1 MRPGALKRAPGTRE
15 DEAHMTKQKPS
26 SRLGYLQRNWQL
38 YSMLLIMVV
47 SLLVFNYWPMTGL
60 QLAFKD
66 WTIPIGNQAGGIWG
80 SPWATDAMGN
90 LDIFK
95 HFKTLFTNPK
105 VYVTFFNTLRI
116 SLLRLVC
123 GFPMPILLALLLNE
137 LTSSRF
143 CKVVQSISYLPY
155 FISWVIISGI
165 LKDMTASQ
173 GVLQN
178 LLSTVFGHEID
189 FFGNS
194 NLFLSMLIVSDIWKN
209 VGWGTIIYFAALT
222 AISPELYEAGMVD
235 GANRWQRMRYITLP
249 GILPAVSI
257 NLIFSVSGIVY
268 GGFDQIYNLYNPLVY
283 DKADILETYLFRNGV
298 IGGDYAMGTAMGLF
312 NSLVAF
318 VLVLIANKVIKKMGG
333 EGIW

>member
-1 MRPGALKRAPGTRE
+1 
-15 DEAHMTKQKPS
+15 MTNSKQG
-26 SRLGYLQRNWQL
+26 SRLRYVKKHWQL
-38 YSMLLIMVV
+38 YSMLLIMII

-66 WTIPIGNQAGGIWG
+66 WVIPIGNQVGGIWG
-80 SPWATDAMGN
+80 SPWARDELGN
-90 LDIFK
+90 LDLFK
-95 HFKTLFTNPK
+95 HFETLFTNPK
-105 VYVTFFNTLRI
+105 VYITFFNTLRI

-123 GFPMPILLALLLNE
+123 GFPMPILLALFLNE
-137 LTSSRF
+137 LTSRKF
-143 CKVVQSISYLPY
+143 RKTIQSISYLPY
-155 FISWVIISGI
+155 FISWVIIAGI
-165 LKDMTASQ
+165 LKDMTAPQSA
-173 GVLQN
+173 LQN
-178 LLSTVFGHEID
+178 ILSSLSGNEID

-194 NLFLSMLIVSDIWKN
+194 NLFITMLIVSDIWKN

-235 GANRWQRMRYITLP
+235 GASRWQRMRYITLP

-298 IGGDYAMGTAMGLF
+298 IGGNYALGTAMGLF
-312 NSLVAF
+312 NSAIAF
-318 VLVLIANKVIKKMGG
+318 VLVLLANKVIKKLGG

>member
-1 MRPGALKRAPGTRE
+1 
-15 DEAHMTKQKPS
+15 MTKLKS
-26 SRLGYLQRNWQL
+26 AANRRYFSKHWQL
-38 YSMLLIMVV
+38 YSMLLIMFIT
-47 SLLVFNYWPMTGL
+47 LLIFNYWPMTGL

-66 WTIPIGNQAGGIWG
+66 WRIPIGNQAGGIWG
-80 SPWATDAMGN
+80 SPWATDELGN
-90 LDIFK
+90 LDLLK

-105 VYVTFFNTLRI
+105 VYPTFFNTLRI

-123 GFPMPILLALLLNE
+123 GFPMPILLALFLNE
-137 LTSSRF
+137 LTSDKFR
-143 CKVVQSISYLPY
+143 KTVQSISYLPY
-155 FISWVIISGI
+155 FISWVIIANI
-165 LKDMTASQ
+165 LKDLTASQ
-173 GVLQN
+173 SALQN
-178 LLSTVFGHEID
+178 LLSSLFGHEVN
-189 FFGNS
+189 FFGDS
-194 NLFLSMLIVSDIWKN
+194 NLFIGLLIVSDIWKN

-222 AISPELYEAGMVD
+222 GIGPELYEAGMVD

-298 IGGDYAMGTAMGLF
+298 IGGDYSLGTAMGLF
-312 NSLVAF
+312 NSVVAF
-318 VLVLIANKVIKKMGG
+318 ILVILANKVIKKLGG

>member
-1 MRPGALKRAPGTRE
+1 
-15 DEAHMTKQKPS
+15 MTKLKS
-26 SRLGYLQRNWQL
+26 AANRRYFSKHWQL
-38 YSMLLIMVV
+38 YSMLLIMFIT
-47 SLLVFNYWPMTGL
+47 LLIFNYWPMTGL

-66 WTIPIGNQAGGIWG
+66 WRIPIGNQAGGIWG
-80 SPWATDAMGN
+80 SPWATDELGN
-90 LDIFK
+90 LDLLK

-105 VYVTFFNTLRI
+105 VYPTFFNTLRI

-123 GFPMPILLALLLNE
+123 GFPMPILLALFLNE
-137 LTSSRF
+137 LTSDKFR
-143 CKVVQSISYLPY
+143 KTVQSISYLPY
-155 FISWVIISGI
+155 FISWVIIANI
-165 LKDMTASQ
+165 LKDLTASQ
-173 GVLQN
+173 SALQN
-178 LLSTVFGHEID
+178 LLSGLFGHEVD
-189 FFGNS
+189 FFGNG
-194 NLFLSMLIVSDIWKN
+194 NLFIVLLIISDIWKN

-222 AISPELYEAGMVD
+222 GIGPELYEAGMVD

-298 IGGDYAMGTAMGLF
+298 IGGDYSLGTAMGLF
-312 NSLVAF
+312 NSVVAF
-318 VLVLIANKVIKKMGG
+318 ILVILANKVIKKLGG

>member
-1 MRPGALKRAPGTRE
+1 
-15 DEAHMTKQKPS
+15 MTKLKS
-26 SRLGYLQRNWQL
+26 AANRRYFSKHWQL
-38 YSMLLIMVV
+38 YSMLLIMFIT
-47 SLLVFNYWPMTGL
+47 LLIFNYWPMTGL

-66 WTIPIGNQAGGIWG
+66 WRIPIGNQAGGIWG
-80 SPWATDAMGN
+80 SPWATDELGN
-90 LDIFK
+90 LDLLK

-105 VYVTFFNTLRI
+105 VYPTFFNTLRI

-123 GFPMPILLALLLNE
+123 GFPMPILLALFLNE
-137 LTSSRF
+137 LTSDKFR
-143 CKVVQSISYLPY
+143 KTVQSISYLPY
-155 FISWVIISGI
+155 FISWVIIANI
-165 LKDMTASQ
+165 LKDLTASQ
-173 GVLQN
+173 STLQN
-178 LLSTVFGHEID
+178 LLSGLFGHEVD
-189 FFGNS
+189 FFGNG
-194 NLFLSMLIVSDIWKN
+194 NLFIVLLIISDIWKN

-222 AISPELYEAGMVD
+222 GIGPELYEAGMVD

-298 IGGDYAMGTAMGLF
+298 IGGGYSLGTAMGLF
-312 NSLVAF
+312 NSVVAF
-318 VLVLIANKVIKKMGG
+318 ILVILANKVIKKLGG